1 MAFEHDRRREE
12 RETDAHLLTHRMI
25 RLMASHGDGGGV
37 DSMGN
42 KAEKEIRNGSFVLD
56 DDAMTREIAAA
67 ARQ

>member
-1 MAFEHDRRREE
+1 
-12 RETDAHLLTHRMI
+12 
-25 RLMASHGDGGGV
+25 MASHG
-37 DSMGN
+37 MGN

>member
-1 MAFEHDRRREE
+1 
-12 RETDAHLLTHRMI
+12 
-25 RLMASHGDGGGV
+25 
-37 DSMGN
+37 MGN